1 MDGFDLGVSLM
12 AVRFIVVLFLSLF
25 HHTHKPPSDIQ
36 AFIDSSVAVVRS
48 YEDDSINEDYER
60 GMIVQVECDIY
71 QLSQNKP
78 DDKTNPAL
86 MTKINNELK
95 ALHAYDEALQES
107 ETI

>member
-1 MDGFDLGVSLM
+1 MVSLM
-12 AVRFIVVLFLSLF
+12 AVRFVVILFLSLF
-25 HHTHKPPSDIQ
+25 HHSHKSPSDVQ
-36 AFIDSSVAVVRS
+36 AFINSSVAVVQT

-78 DDKTNPAL
+78 DDKNNPVL

-95 ALHAYDEALQES
+95 ALHAYDKALQER
-107 ETI
+107 EMI